1 MLSVAHPVTSSSIIN
16 WSTLEKQRE
25 EQDVD
30 EGAVARIKDEL
41 HLHTNAPDFRRDAD
55 KNKIS
60 HEALSHKEEN
70 HAVFSGDVNKLAPL
84 LHEGSQEEGKGKLTH

>member
-1 MLSVAHPVTSSSIIN
+1 MA
-16 WSTLEKQRE
+16 
-25 EQDVD
+25 D

-60 HEALSHKEEN
+60 HKALSHKEEN
-70 HAVFSGDVNKLAPL
+70 HAVYSGDVNKLAPL